1 MGKFRVSKES
11 ELTTFNFC
19 CFRARGSISES
30 ISTISFAIIY
40 RRRGD
45 QKFQRGSFY
54 FRIPVVSEIYVTGV
68 QIF

>member
-30 ISTISFAIIY
+30 ISAISFAIY
-40 RRRGD
+40 RGRGD
-45 QKFQRGSFY
+45 QKFQRGSIY